1 MICSQVFE
9 KIPDSDST
17 ELKIESVKNVA
28 KLTIISTRKTVI
40 MTVTESLFII
50 VGLNWKVNTNVG
62 IIQVLSSSVL
72 FE

>member
-1 MICSQVFE
+1 MKFYLFHSQKSMICSQVFE

-50 VGLNWKVNTNVG
+50 VGLN
-62 IIQVLSSSVL
+62 
-72 FE
+72 